1 MNGFLI
7 AIMIDAALMI
17 IAYFAAAITKQSKL
31 RILFSALMLI
41 LIALLIGAW
50 IYSIITHQHA
60 IILLI
65 LAIIFIVLHRL
76 A

>member
-7 AIMIDAALMI
+7 SIMIVAALMI
-17 IAYFAAAITKQSKL
+17 IAYFAAAITKKPKL

-41 LIALLIGAW
+41 LIALLIITW
-50 IYSIITHQHA
+50 IFSIITHQHS

-65 LAIIFIVLHRL
+65 MAIVFIILHRL

>member
-7 AIMIDAALMI
+7 ALMIVAALMI
-17 IAYFAAAITKQSKL
+17 ISYFAATITKKSKL
-31 RILFSALMLI
+31 RILFSAFMLI
-41 LIALLIGAW
+41 LIALLIITW

-60 IILLI
+60 VILLI
-65 LAIIFIVLHRL
+65 LAIVFIVLHRI